1 MNLNYIYW
9 YEQNLNNKKAQIFYF
24 NFIVYASTFI
34 IKLFYIFSNTSNP
47 TNENLQTCTFNK
59 YEFSNYFEKG
69 KNIQLVP
76 KDIYIFPK
84 QKILNV
90 LGKYFHMM

>member
-34 IKLFYIFSNTSNP
+34 ISYFIFFQTLQIQQMKTYKHVHLTSMS
-47 TNENLQTCTFNK
+47 
-59 YEFSNYFEKG
+59 FSNYFEKG
-69 KNIQLVP
+69 KNIQLIL
-76 KDIYIFPK
+76 KTYTYFRK